1 MRPYSMTC
9 FLFLRRHAAGW
20 AAAVLAGCLALPLAA
35 QTQTAAPPP
44 TVGDYIVAVVDQEL
58 VTHSEVQQ
66 RLARVEQDAARNGT
80 RLPPRDQLR
89 RQIVDALIDERAQ
102 LSHARIV
109 GLRVDEAEIDRAVA
123 NVAAQN
129 QLTLPQLR
137 DRLREQG
144 IDFARFRNNVRDELL
159 LTRLRER
166 EVQRRIKITDAEI
179 DTYLGEL
186 RGSAGAKTEY
196 DIAQV
201 LISVPEGATPQQ
213 EAERRARAQEVLDK
227 ARAGTPFEE
236 LVRDHSEGPN
246 REQGGRLGLRPAD
259 RLPDLFVQAVA
270 DLKAGEVAPQL
281 LRSGA
286 GFHVLKL
293 VDRKDREGMAI
304 TQTRARHILLRVSP
318 QLSQQTALRRLAD
331 YKQRIERGE
340 AGFAQLAREV
350 SEDGSAPQGGDLGW
364 ANPGQFVP
372 EFEQVMNQLAV
383 GKISEPFVSR
393 FGVHLLQVTE
403 RRDSQLDARQ
413 QRELA
418 TNALRERKF
427 DQAYEEWAREI
438 RAQAYVEMRE
448 PPQ

>member
-1 MRPYSMTC
+1 MTR
-9 FLFLRRHAAGW
+9 FLSLRRPAAR
-20 AAAVLAGCLALPLAA
+20 AAAVLLAGWLALPLAVQA
-35 QTQTAAPPP
+35 QQAGSAPL
-44 TVGDYIVAVVDQEL
+44 TGDYIVAVVDQEL

-66 RLARVEQDAARNGT
+66 RLARIEQDAARNGT
-80 RLPPRDQLR
+80 RLPPREQLR
-89 RQIVDALIDERAQ
+89 RQVIDALIDERAQ
-102 LSHARIV
+102 LSQAKIV
-109 GLRVDEAEIDRAVA
+109 GLRIDEVEIDRAVA

-137 DRLREQG
+137 ERLRDQG
-144 IDFARFRNNVRDELL
+144 IDFARFRSNVRDELL
-159 LTRLRER
+159 LSRLRER
-166 EVQRRIKITDAEI
+166 EVQRRIRVTEAEI
-179 DTYLGEL
+179 DAYLREL
-186 RGSAGAKTEY
+186 RGQGAAATEY

-201 LISVPEGATPQQ
+201 LIPVPEQATPQQ
-213 EAERRARAQEVLDK
+213 EAELRARAQEVLDK
-227 ARAGTPFEE
+227 ARAGTPFED
-236 LVRDHSEGPN
+236 LVREYSEGPN
-246 REQGGRLGLRPAD
+246 REQGGRLGMRSAD

-270 DLKAGEVAPQL
+270 DLKAGELAPQL

-293 VDRKDREGMAI
+293 ADRKDRQGMAI

-331 YKQRIERGE
+331 YKLRVERGE

-383 GKISEPFVSR
+383 GQISEPFMSR
-393 FGVHLLQVTE
+393 FGAHLMQVTE
-403 RRDSQLDARQ
+403 RREAQLDARQ

-427 DQAYEEWAREI
+427 DQAYEEWAREV
-438 RAQAYVEMRE
+438 RAQAYIEMRE

>member
-1 MRPYSMTC
+1 MTC
-9 FLFLRRHAAGW
+9 FSHFRRCASRWAGV
-20 AAAVLAGCLALPLAA
+20 VLAAWLALPLTA
-35 QTQTAAPPP
+35 QAQAQQQQPQSTVQT
-44 TVGDYIVAVVDQEL
+44 GDFIVAIVDQEL
-58 VTHSEVQQ
+58 VTNSEVQQ
-66 RLARVEQDAARNGT
+66 RLARIEQEAARSGA
-80 RLPPRDQLR
+80 RLPPREQLR

-102 LSHARIV
+102 LSHAKLV
-109 GLRVDEAEIDRAVA
+109 GLRIDEAEIDRAVA

-144 IDFARFRNNVRDELL
+144 IDFARFRSNVRDELL
-159 LTRLRER
+159 LARLRER
-166 EVQRRIKITDAEI
+166 EVQRRIKVTDAEI
-179 DTYLGEL
+179 EAYLREL
-186 RGSAGAKTEY
+186 RGEGAGSTEY

-201 LISVPEGATPQQ
+201 LVAVPEGASPQQ
-213 EAERRARAQEVLDK
+213 EAERRARAQEALDK

-236 LVRDHSEGPN
+236 LVRDYSEGPN
-246 REQGGRLGLRPAD
+246 REQGGRLGMRPAE
-259 RLPDLFVQAVA
+259 RLPDLFVQAVSG
-270 DLKAGEVAPQL
+270 LKAGEVAPQL

-293 VDRKDREGMAI
+293 VDRQDRDGMAI
-304 TQTRARHILLRVSP
+304 TQTRARHILVRLSP
-318 QLSQQTALRRLAD
+318 QVTQQTALRRLAD

-340 AGFAQLAREV
+340 AGFAQLAREF

-383 GKISEPFVSR
+383 GKISDPFVSR
-393 FGVHLLQVTE
+393 FGAHLMQVTD
-403 RRDSQLDARQ
+403 RRQAQIDARQ

-418 TNALRERKF
+418 VNALRERKF

-438 RAQAYVEMRE
+438 RSQAYIEMRE

>member
-1 MRPYSMTC
+1 MTC
-9 FLFLRRHAAGW
+9 FSHFRRCASRWAGV
-20 AAAVLAGCLALPLAA
+20 VLAAWLALPLTA
-35 QTQTAAPPP
+35 QAQAQPQPQSTVQT
-44 TVGDYIVAVVDQEL
+44 GDFIVAIVDQEL
-58 VTHSEVQQ
+58 VTNSEVQQ
-66 RLARVEQDAARNGT
+66 RLARIEQEAARSGA
-80 RLPPRDQLR
+80 RLPPREQLR

-102 LSHARIV
+102 LSHAKLV
-109 GLRVDEAEIDRAVA
+109 GLRIDEAEIDRAVA

-144 IDFARFRNNVRDELL
+144 IDFARFRSNVRDELL
-159 LTRLRER
+159 LARLRER
-166 EVQRRIKITDAEI
+166 EVQRRIKVTDAEI
-179 DTYLGEL
+179 EAYLREL
-186 RGSAGAKTEY
+186 RGEGAGSTEY

-201 LISVPEGATPQQ
+201 LVAVPEGASPQQ
-213 EAERRARAQEVLDK
+213 EAERRARAQEALDK

-236 LVRDHSEGPN
+236 LVRDYSEGPN
-246 REQGGRLGLRPAD
+246 REQGGRLGMRPAE
-259 RLPDLFVQAVA
+259 RLPDLFVQAVSG
-270 DLKAGEVAPQL
+270 LKAGEVAPQL

-293 VDRKDREGMAI
+293 VDRQDRDGMAI
-304 TQTRARHILLRVSP
+304 TQTRARHILVRLSP
-318 QLSQQTALRRLAD
+318 QVTQQTALRRLAD

-340 AGFAQLAREV
+340 AGFAQLAREF

-383 GKISEPFVSR
+383 GKISDPFVSR
-393 FGVHLLQVTE
+393 FGAHLMQVTD
-403 RRDSQLDARQ
+403 RRQAQIDARQ

-418 TNALRERKF
+418 VNALRERKF

-438 RAQAYVEMRE
+438 RSQAYIEMRE